1 MAERMYFFDSTEADE
16 RIYDAADFARFHH
29 QIIGN
34 GVSNTQNLPDLEVSA
49 GDNMEINLG
58 AGYCFA
64 NGYLYQNDSTK
75 TLEHDI
81 ADTENDRIDRV
92 IIRFDNN
99 PEERTIKARILKGT
113 PDSNPMPPEI
123 TRDNY
128 IHDMSVAQVLIK
140 AGKSYIEDDEITDE
154 RANDEVCGYIPLHN
168 IYRGVQINEYGMVTM
183 PKQSY
188 VEMDLDGKFTL
199 DGDTQYDAETYPNF
213 YHTKFKID
221 AEIDRQNEINNGK
234 FIAKAD
240 GTYMF
245 SVHTKLLNTSDRDD
259 DRKLEAQ
266 IEINNGGTDGL
277 LYLFNNYLT
286 ESQYMGS
293 NMIYLKKGD
302 VAELT
307 FGRRYKENIDLMW
320 VRLNIAKLN

>member
-1 MAERMYFFDSTEADE
+1 MAEIMYFFDSTEEDE

-34 GVSNTQNLPDLEVSA
+34 GVSNTQDLPDLEVSA
-49 GDNMEINLG
+49 GDNMEVNLG
-58 AGYCFA
+58 AGYMFA
-64 NGYLYQNDSTK
+64 NGYMYGNTSTLS
-75 TLEHDI
+75 LEHDI
-81 ADTENDRIDRV
+81 ANTENDRIDRV

-113 PDSNPMPPEI
+113 PDSNPTPPEI

-168 IYRGVQINEYGMVTM
+168 IYRGMQINEYGMVTM
-183 PKQSY
+183 PNQSY
-188 VEMDLDGKFTL
+188 VEMDINEDIVIDSREQFNNDK
-199 DGDTQYDAETYPNF
+199 YPNF
-213 YHTKFKID
+213 YHQRYKITPS
-221 AEIDRQNEINNGK
+221 IDKQNEIQDGI
-234 FIAKAD
+234 FICKAS

-245 SVHTKLLNTSDRDD
+245 NVHTRLLSSSTMESN
-259 DRKLEAQ
+259 RKLES
-266 IEINNGGTDGL
+266 EIMINDDKENL

-286 ESQYMGS
+286 ETQYIGS
-293 NMIYLKKGD
+293 NMKHLNEGD
-302 VAELT
+302 KVELVI
-307 FGRRYKENIDLMW
+307 GRRYVEKIELDWL
-320 VRLNIAKLN
+320 RLNIAKIN

>member
-1 MAERMYFFDSTEADE
+1 MRMYFLDSTEDKKHE
-16 RIYDAADFARFHH
+16 YNQNDFARFHN
-29 QIIGN
+29 QIIGT
-34 GVSNTQNLPDLEVSA
+34 GVSDVGSLTVSA
-49 GDNMEINLG
+49 KNNMEIALSTG
-58 AGYCFA
+58 WIFA
-64 NGYLYQNDSTK
+64 NGFSLEIENTK
-75 TLEHDI
+75 TLEHDV
-81 ADTENDRIDRV
+81 AHPDNDRIDRV
-92 IIRFDNN
+92 VVRFDTN
-99 PEERTIKARILKGT
+99 PEGLDFYPVIKKGT
-113 PDSNPMPPEI
+113 PAKDPVAPSL

-128 IHDMSVAQVLIK
+128 IYEMSVAQVLIK
-140 AGKSYIEDDEITDE
+140 AGKSYVEDDEITDE
-154 RANDEVCGYIPLHN
+154 RENDEVCGYIDLHN
-168 IYRGVQINEYGMVTM
+168 IYRGLFVNEYGMVTM
-183 PKQSY
+183 PNQSY

-199 DGDTQYDAETYPNF
+199 DGDIQYDAETYPNF

-221 AEIDRQNEINNGK
+221 AKIDRQNEINNGK

-266 IEINNGGTDGL
+266 IEMNNGGTDEL